1 MANDAAPILVWFR
14 RDLRLEDNPALTY
27 AASTGRPILTVYVR
41 EDDSDLR
48 PDGGAALWW
57 LHHSLLALAET
68 LKSRGLPLCIRSGP
82 AGAVL
87 NDLVTETGA
96 GSVVWNR
103 RYEKA
108 EIAVDTD
115 VKAQFKGAGIEVRSF
130 NAHLLVEPWD
140 MQTKSGGPFRVFT
153 PFWRALSIRDDI
165 AAPYPV
171 PETLTPF
178 EGSIGSLHVEDLG
191 LLPAL
196 DWADAFSDLWE
207 PGEAGAA
214 KRLKAFL
221 ASDVAAYS
229 DTRDLPGKSGTSRL
243 SPHLRFG
250 EISPRTI
257 WHQTHRA
264 KRSNGSAASA
274 ETFLSEIAWREFSYH
289 LLYYNPDL
297 ATKNY
302 ARPFDAFPWTGDGTQ
317 LEAWQRGLT
326 GYPIVDAGMRE
337 LWRFGWMHNRVRMI
351 TASFLTKHLLIDW
364 RQGEDWFWDTLVDA
378 DPASNAASWQWVS
391 GSGADAAPYFRIF
404 NPILQG
410 EKFDPEGT
418 YVRTHVPELAELDR
432 KWLHKPWEAP
442 ASVLEKAGIRL
453 GDTYPHPIVDHR
465 SARQAALDAYQSM
478 KSADPPALSA

>member
-1 MANDAAPILVWFR
+1 MADDAAPILVWFR
-14 RDLRLEDNPALTY
+14 RDLRLEDNPALTF
-27 AASTGRPILTVYVR
+27 AARTGRPVLPVYVF
-41 EDDSDLR
+41 EDASELR
-48 PDGGAALWW
+48 PDGGAARWW
-57 LHHSLLALAET
+57 LNHSLRALTET
-68 LKSRGLPLCIRSGP
+68 LKSRGLTLCIRRGT

-87 NDLVTETGA
+87 NDLVPETGA
-96 GSVVWNR
+96 GSIVWNR
-103 RYEKA
+103 RYDAA

-115 VKAQFKGAGIEVRSF
+115 VKAQFKDAGVEVRSF

-153 PFWRALSIRDDI
+153 PFWRALSARDDI
-165 AAPYPV
+165 SGPYPI

-178 EGSIGSLHVEDLG
+178 EGSVDSLKVEELG

-214 KRLKAFL
+214 KRLEAFL
-221 ASDVAAYS
+221 KSAVSTYS
-229 DTRDLPGKSGTSRL
+229 DRRDLPGKSGTSRL

-257 WHQTHRA
+257 WHRTHRA
-264 KRSNGSAASA
+264 KGSNGSAASA

-302 ARPFDAFPWTGDGTQ
+302 APSFDAFPWAGDQ
-317 LEAWQRGLT
+317 MHLQAWQRGLT

-337 LWRFGWMHNRVRMI
+337 LWRYGWMHNRVRMI

-418 YVRTHVPELAELDR
+418 YVRAHVPELAMLDR

-442 ASVLEKAGIRL
+442 ASALEAAGVRL